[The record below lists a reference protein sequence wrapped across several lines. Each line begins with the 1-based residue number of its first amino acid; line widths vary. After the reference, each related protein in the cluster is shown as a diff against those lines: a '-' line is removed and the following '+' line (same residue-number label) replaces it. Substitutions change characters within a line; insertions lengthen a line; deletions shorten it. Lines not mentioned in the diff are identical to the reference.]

1 MGFWKAMFRLVK
13 FEKIDVIDFE
23 IVVLLKLKFL
33 EEKYWLINKF

>member
-1 MGFWKAMFRLVK
+1 MGFWKTMFRLVK

-33 EEKYWLINKF
+33 EEKY